1 MDNLIDKI
9 KNYIT
14 PAPSTPATRAE
25 SLKAL
30 QDKTQLLEQQA
41 DYAEAKAS
49 VLERAKKAK
58 KRIKATSSYPHIN
71 KRYILIGLGLLVVII
86 FIMVKGC

>member
-9 KNYIT
+9 KNLIT
-14 PAPSTPATRAE
+14 PAPSTSGERAK
-25 SLKAL
+25 SLREL
-30 QDKTQLLEQQA
+30 RSTTLLLEQQA
-41 DYAEAKAS
+41 DYAEAKAT
-49 VLERAKKAK
+49 LLARAEKAK
-58 KRIKATSSYPHIN
+58 KRIKATKAYQHIN